1 MSQIETHELAVPTH
15 AATFARP
22 ALLGTALSVALLG
35 CTVGSTVA
43 SDPSSSGAP
52 GGAAS
57 GDTDTV
63 TINDPALSSL
73 EQDPDAMLP
82 SEFVVPDATGELA
95 TLTTANG
102 IDLGNPFFQEL
113 GTNGRRC
120 VSCHLP
126 TAGWSITPAQLR
138 LVFDATG
145 GGKFADAMGLG
156 AVFRPVDGSNSP
168 DADLSTVDERRAAYS
183 MLLTRGVIRIGL
195 PMPSGAEFD
204 LSAVDDP
211 YGHAS
216 ADDLSLFRRPLPATN
231 LRFLATVMWDGRE
244 SQSGQTLAQSLAQ
257 QASDAT
263 RTHAEGNALGTATR
277 ATIVGFE
284 TTLYTAQASDT
295 DAGPLDV
302 DGAFGGADDLVSQA
316 FYPGINA
323 PSGDSQ
329 TRAPFTQN
337 VFDLYDAWISSRSGG
352 GGALRQAIARGQALF
367 NTRTFQISG
376 VAGVNDEAAFG
387 NAASVTATC
396 STCHNAPNAGSDSLG
411 SLFNLGQADGSR
423 RTSDLPLYT
432 LRNRTTG
439 ATKQVTDPGRALI
452 TGRWKDVGRF
462 KVPTLRGLAGRAP
475 YFHNGSAATLA
486 DAIDFYQT
494 RFGIDFTA
502 QEKADLAAFLQT
514 L

>member
-1 MSQIETHELAVPTH
+1 
-15 AATFARP
+15 
-22 ALLGTALSVALLG
+22 
-35 CTVGSTVA
+35 
-43 SDPSSSGAP
+43 
-52 GGAAS
+52 
-57 GDTDTV
+57 
-63 TINDPALSSL
+63 
-73 EQDPDAMLP
+73 
-82 SEFVVPDATGELA
+82 
-95 TLTTANG
+95 
-102 IDLGNPFFQEL
+102 
-113 GTNGRRC
+113 
-120 VSCHLP
+120 
-126 TAGWSITPAQLR
+126 
-138 LVFDATG
+138 
-145 GGKFADAMGLG
+145 
-156 AVFRPVDGSNSP
+156 
-168 DADLSTVDERRAAYS
+168 

-216 ADDLSLFRRPLPATN
+216 AADLSLFRRPLPATN
-231 LRFLATVMWDGRE
+231 LKFLATVMWDGRE
-244 SQSGQTLAQSLAQ
+244 SKSGQTLAQSLAQ

-263 RTHAEGNALGTATR
+263 EAHAEGNALGTSTR

-284 TTLYTAQASDT
+284 TTLYTAQTSDT

-329 TRAPFTQN
+329 TQAPFTQN
-337 VFDLYDAWISSRSGG
+337 VFDLYDAWITSRGS

-452 TGRWKDVGRF
+452 TGKWKDVGRF

-475 YFHNGSAATLA
+475 YFHNGSAV
-486 DAIDFYQT
+486 
-494 RFGIDFTA
+494 
-502 QEKADLAAFLQT
+502 DLAAVVNFYDGRFTMRLSTQDKSDLVAFLRA